1 MDWWTAA
8 QYRVLKTIAPG
19 EPAHMTGEVYK
30 DRSKLEVL
38 LGKTLLDRLRNKVVL
53 DFGCGS
59 GECAVDLAQRGAS
72 KVVGLDIR
80 ASALEQARQLAQQ
93 QGCSDRCE
101 FTTAAT
107 EPVDAVV
114 SIDAFEHF
122 ANPAAMLSEM
132 YRLLK
137 PGGIVAISFGPTWY
151 HPLGGHL
158 FSIFPW
164 AHLVFSEAALMRWRS
179 DLRSDGARRFGEV
192 EGGLNQMTIRR
203 FERIVNGSQF
213 RIELLEPVPIRKL
226 RWMHNGMTRE
236 FTTAVVRCLL
246 AR

>member
-1 MDWWTAA
+1 LELWTTA
-8 QYRVLKTIAPG
+8 QYRLLKAIAPG
-19 EPAHMTGEVYK
+19 EPAHMTGEVYRN
-30 DRSKLEVL
+30 RSKLEVL
-38 LGKTLLDRLRNKVVL
+38 LGSTLLERLRGKVVL

-59 GECAVDLAQRGAS
+59 GECAVDLAERGAAR
-72 KVVGLDIR
+72 VIGLDIR
-80 ASALEQARQLAQQ
+80 SSALDQARRLAAER
-93 QGCSDRCE
+93 GCADRCE
-101 FTTAAT
+101 FTTATSEA
-107 EPVDAVV
+107 VDAVV

-137 PGGIVAISFGPTWY
+137 PGGEVAVSFGPTWY

-158 FSIFPW
+158 FSVFPW
-164 AHLVFSEAALMRWRS
+164 AHLVFSESALIRWRS
-179 DLRSDGARRFGEV
+179 DIRDDGARRFSEV
-192 EGGLNQMTIRR
+192 EGGLNQMTIGR

-213 RIELLEPVPIRKL
+213 RIAMLEAVPIRKL
-226 RWMHNGMTRE
+226 RWLHNGVTRE